1 MENPWSDF
9 FESEHMVHPDDE
21 QIIKEHNES
30 VDRRYQFLL
39 HLAPEPWVGNINSPL
54 VVLYANP
61 GATEFDLTGKTQYKA
76 QEINS
81 FARINLRQEP
91 SLFPHFFFSPKLEG
105 TQGQKWYFK
114 TFKGLL
120 EKVSPLDISNKLLTC
135 EIAPYH
141 SKNWKQPTVKIPTQS
156 YTEYLVKEAME
167 RRAVILIHRG
177 SKYWLE
183 QIELLNRYPLAFRP
197 NSAQNPYVSKG
208 NYPKAFD
215 FILNAVIG
223 N

>member
-9 FESEHMVHPDDE
+9 FESDHMVHPADE

-61 GATEFDLTGKTQYKA
+61 GATELDLTEKPQYKA
-76 QEINS
+76 QEINR

-91 SLFPHFFFSPKLEG
+91 SLFPHFFFSPELEG

-120 EKVSPLDISNKLLTC
+120 ERVSPLDISNKLLTC

-141 SKNWKQPTVKIPTQS
+141 SKNWRQPKQEFPTQS
-156 YTEYLVKEAME
+156 YTKHLVSMAMQ
-167 RRAVILIHRG
+167 RRAVILVHRG
-177 SKYWLE
+177 SNYWFNQVSGLDK
-183 QIELLNRYPLAFRP
+183 YPLAHRP
-197 NSAQNPYVSKG
+197 NSPQSPFISRG
-208 NYPKAFD
+208 NYPKAMD
-215 FILNAVIG
+215 SILEAIG
-223 N
+223 